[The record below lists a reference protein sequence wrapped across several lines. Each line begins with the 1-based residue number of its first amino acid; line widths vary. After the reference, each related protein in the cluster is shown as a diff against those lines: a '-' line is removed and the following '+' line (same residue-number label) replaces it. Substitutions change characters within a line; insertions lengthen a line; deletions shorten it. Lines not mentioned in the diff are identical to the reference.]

1 MACSR
6 YSDVLENLVIDLPQQ
21 LHVNFVDL
29 KGIAVLAKSDRLQI
43 LCSGARR
50 RCSNSPGSTNL
61 TGQEI
66 PMDARTVNNLPP
78 TATHG
83 AVCCL
88 MAIELSKKSWIVAV
102 NTPLSDKISNH
113 TVKGW
118 KELLELIDKI
128 RSRVG
133 RELKRPAEF
142 ISCYEAGYDGFR
154 LHRLLEENG
163 VRNYVIDPASV
174 QVDRC
179 ARRVKTDNV
188 DVTKLLRSLMAY
200 LRGEPKVWSVVRVP
214 SVTEEDDR
222 RLHRERDRLIN
233 ERVQHVNRIKGLC
246 AVHGIYDYEPLRPN
260 RLARLEQLRAAGKR
274 ELPPRVKAEIAR
286 ELQRLELVLNM
297 IKTIET
303 ERDAIAS
310 AGKSSTHA
318 NAKKIQ
324 NLTRLKSIGPEIG
337 TTLVGEVFYRQF
349 NNRQQ
354 LGSYVGLTP
363 SHFQSGPLSRD
374 QGISKAGNP
383 KARTVMIELAWLWLR
398 HQPNSPLS
406 IWFRERVGTAK
417 GRIRR
422 IAIVAVARKLLI
434 ALWRYLET
442 GVVPTAT
449 VLKV

>member
-1 MACSR
+1 
-6 YSDVLENLVIDLPQQ
+6 
-21 LHVNFVDL
+21 
-29 KGIAVLAKSDRLQI
+29 
-43 LCSGARR
+43 
-50 RCSNSPGSTNL
+50 
-61 TGQEI
+61 
-66 PMDARTVNNLPP
+66 
-78 TATHG
+78 
-83 AVCCL
+83 
-88 MAIELSKKSWIVAV
+88 
-102 NTPLSDKISNH
+102 
-113 TVKGW
+113 
-118 KELLELIDKI
+118 
-128 RSRVG
+128 
-133 RELKRPAEF
+133 
-142 ISCYEAGYDGFR
+142 
-154 LHRLLEENG
+154 
-163 VRNYVIDPASV
+163 
-174 QVDRC
+174 
-179 ARRVKTDNV
+179 
-188 DVTKLLRSLMAY
+188 
-200 LRGEPKVWSVVRVP
+200 VP
-214 SVTEEDDR
+214 SITEEDDR

-246 AVHGIYDYEPLRPN
+246 AHGIYDYEPLRPN

-297 IKTIET
+297 IKIEA

>member
-1 MACSR
+1 
-6 YSDVLENLVIDLPQQ
+6 
-21 LHVNFVDL
+21 
-29 KGIAVLAKSDRLQI
+29 
-43 LCSGARR
+43 
-50 RCSNSPGSTNL
+50 
-61 TGQEI
+61 
-66 PMDARTVNNLPP
+66 MDARTVNNLPP

-142 ISCYEAGYDGFR
+142 ISCYEAGYDGFW

-163 VRNYVIDPASV
+163 VRNYVIDPASL
-174 QVDRC
+174 QVDRR

-214 SVTEEDDR
+214 TVAEEDDR

-246 AVHGIYDYEPLRPN
+246 AVHGVYHYEPLRLD
-260 RLARLEQLRAAGKR
+260 RMKRLEQLRTGDER
-274 ELPPRVKAEIAR
+274 ELPPRVKAEIRR
-286 ELQRLELVLNM
+286 ELRRLELVPQM
-297 IKTIET
+297 IKVIEK
-303 ERDAIAS
+303 ERNAMALRK
-310 AGKSSTHA
+310 ATSTYGNA
-318 NAKKIQ
+318 NKVQQLVKIG
-324 NLTRLKSIGPEIG
+324 SIGPEIA
-337 TTLVGEVFYRQF
+337 TVLVGEVFYRRF

-354 LGSYVGLTP
+354 VGSYVGLTP
-363 SHFQSGPLSRD
+363 SHFQSGASSRD

-383 KARTVMIELAWLWLR
+383 KARTIMLELAWFWIR
-398 HQPNSPLS
+398 YQPNSPLT

-422 IAIVAVARKLLI
+422 IAIVAMARKLLI
-434 ALWRYLET
+434 ALWRYVET
-442 GVVPTAT
+442 GVVPTGAK
-449 VLKV
+449 LKTSNR

>member
-1 MACSR
+1 
-6 YSDVLENLVIDLPQQ
+6 
-21 LHVNFVDL
+21 
-29 KGIAVLAKSDRLQI
+29 
-43 LCSGARR
+43 
-50 RCSNSPGSTNL
+50 
-61 TGQEI
+61 
-66 PMDARTVNNLPP
+66 MDARTVNNLPP
-78 TATHG
+78 TATHE

-142 ISCYEAGYDGFR
+142 ISCYEAGYDGFW

-174 QVDRC
+174 QVDRR

-188 DVTKLLRSLMAY
+188 DVTKLLRSPMAY

-214 SVTEEDDR
+214 TVAEEDDR

-246 AVHGIYDYEPLRPN
+246 AVHGVYHYEPLRLD
-260 RLARLEQLRAAGKR
+260 RMKRLEQLRTGDER
-274 ELPPRVKAEIAR
+274 ELPPRVKAEIRR
-286 ELQRLELVLNM
+286 ELRRLELVLQM
-297 IKTIET
+297 IKVIEK
-303 ERDAIAS
+303 ERNAMAL
-310 AGKSSTHA
+310 GKATSTYGNA
-318 NAKKIQ
+318 NKVQQLVKIG
-324 NLTRLKSIGPEIG
+324 SIGPEIA
-337 TTLVGEVFYRQF
+337 TVLVGEVFYRQF

-354 LGSYVGLTP
+354 VGSYVGLTP
-363 SHFQSGPLSRD
+363 SHFQSGPSSRD

-383 KARTVMIELAWLWLR
+383 KARTIMLELAWFWIR
-398 HQPNSPLS
+398 YQPNSPLT

-422 IAIVAVARKLLI
+422 IAIVAMARKLLI
-434 ALWRYLET
+434 ALWRYVET
-442 GVVPTAT
+442 GVVPTGAK
-449 VLKV
+449 LKTSNR

>member
-1 MACSR
+1 
-6 YSDVLENLVIDLPQQ
+6 
-21 LHVNFVDL
+21 
-29 KGIAVLAKSDRLQI
+29 
-43 LCSGARR
+43 
-50 RCSNSPGSTNL
+50 
-61 TGQEI
+61 
-66 PMDARTVNNLPP
+66 MDARTVNNLPP

-142 ISCYEAGYDGFR
+142 ISCYEAGYDGFW

-163 VRNYVIDPASV
+163 VRNYVIDPASL
-174 QVDRC
+174 QVDRR

-214 SVTEEDDR
+214 TVAEEDDR

-246 AVHGIYDYEPLRPN
+246 AVHGVYHYEPLRLD
-260 RLARLEQLRAAGKR
+260 RMKRLEQLRTSDER
-274 ELPPRVKAEIAR
+274 ELPPRVKAEIRR
-286 ELQRLELVLNM
+286 ELQRLELVLQM
-297 IKTIET
+297 IKVIEK
-303 ERDAIAS
+303 ERNAMALGN
-310 AGKSSTHA
+310 ATSTYGNA
-318 NAKKIQ
+318 NKVQQLVKIG
-324 NLTRLKSIGPEIG
+324 SIGPEIA
-337 TTLVGEVFYRQF
+337 TVLVGEVFYRQF

-354 LGSYVGLTP
+354 VGSYVGLTP
-363 SHFQSGPLSRD
+363 SHFQSGPSSRD

-383 KARTVMIELAWLWLR
+383 KARTIMLELAWFWIR
-398 HQPNSPLS
+398 YQPNSALT

-422 IAIVAVARKLLI
+422 IAIVAMARKLLI
-434 ALWRYLET
+434 ALWRYVET
-442 GVVPTAT
+442 GVVPTGAK
-449 VLKV
+449 LKTSNR